1 MFVLVTGSNGQLGS
15 SLNHIVGQNKTDYRF
30 VFTTREQLDLTDF
43 QNIRSFIEKNQFD
56 VIINCAAYTAV
67 DKSEVEKEQANLVN
81 HLSVKNIAEIAR
93 DNCIKLIHISTDYV
107 FDGLKLKPYNEKD
120 NTSPKNVY
128 GKTKL
133 DGENAILSTM
143 ACDALIIRT
152 SWLYSEYG
160 NNFLDTILKLTQ
172 TKEKLNIV
180 SDQIGSPTYA
190 NDLAIAILKII
201 ESKKFYEATQ
211 ISEVFHYSNDGKC
224 SWYDFA
230 KEIVQISGKK
240 CSIDPISSKEYP
252 QRATRPKHVLLDKDK
267 IRDFFGLEIIF
278 WTDSLN
284 KCIQALSNSSN
295 SNRD

>member
-1 MFVLVTGSNGQLGS
+1 MFVLVTGSNGQLGR
-15 SLNHIVGQNKTDYRF
+15 SLNHLVDQYKTDYRF
-30 VFTTREQLDLTDF
+30 VFATRQQLDLTDF
-43 QNIRSFIEKNQFD
+43 ENIRSFIEKNQFD

-107 FDGLKLKPYNEKD
+107 FDGLKLKPYIEKD

-190 NDLAIAILKII
+190 NDLAIAILTII
-201 ESKKFYEATQ
+201 ESSKFSKASE
-211 ISEVFHYSNDGKC
+211 ISEVFHYSNGGKC

-230 KEIVQISGKK
+230 REIVQITGKK
-240 CSIDPISSKEYP
+240 CSIDPIFSKDYP
-252 QRATRPKHVLLDKDK
+252 QSATRPKHVLLDKDK
-267 IRDFFGLEIIF
+267 IRNSFGLDIIF
-278 WTDSLN
+278 WKDSLN

-295 SNRD
+295 TN

>member
-1 MFVLVTGSNGQLGS
+1 MFVIVTGANGQLGK
-15 SLNHIVGQNKTDYRF
+15 SLKYLVNQNITDYHF
-30 VFTTREQLDLTDF
+30 VFLRREQLDLTNF
-43 QNIRSFIEKNQFD
+43 QNVRSFFEENQFD
-56 VIINCAAYTAV
+56 VIINCAAYTEV
-67 DKSEVEKEQANLVN
+67 DKAESEKEQANLIN
-81 HLSVKNIAEIAR
+81 HLSVKNIAEIAK

-160 NNFLDTILKLTQ
+160 NNFVDTILCLAK
-172 TKEKLNIV
+172 KRKKLNIV

-190 NDLAIAILKII
+190 QDLATSILKII
-201 ESKKFYEATQ
+201 KSSKFAKTSQ
-211 ISEVFHYSNDGKC
+211 TSEVLHYSNDGKC

-230 KEIVQISGKK
+230 NEIINISGIE
-240 CSIDPISSKEYP
+240 CSIKSISSKDYL
-252 QRATRPKHVLLDKDK
+252 QTAKRPKHVLLDKSK
-267 IRDFFGLEIIF
+267 IKDSFGLEIIY
-278 WTDSLN
+278 WKDSLN
-284 KCIQALSNSSN
+284 KCIQVLSNSSS
-295 SNRD
+295 SN

>member
-1 MFVLVTGSNGQLGS
+1 MFVLVTGANGQLGK
-15 SLNHIVGQNKTDYRF
+15 SLKYLVNQNKTDYCF
-30 VFTTREQLDLTDF
+30 VFLTREQLDLTNF
-43 QNIRSFIEKNQFD
+43 QNVRSFIEENQFD

-67 DKSEVEKEQANLVN
+67 DKAESEKKQANLIN
-81 HLSVKNIAEIAR
+81 HLSVKNIAEIAK

-107 FDGLKLKPYNEKD
+107 FDGLKIRPYNEKD

-152 SWLYSEYG
+152 SWLYSEHG

-201 ESKKFYEATQ
+201 ESKKFYEVSE

-230 KEIVQISGKK
+230 REIVQISGKK
-240 CSIDPISSKEYP
+240 CSINPIFSKDYP
-252 QRATRPKHVLLDKDK
+252 QSAIRPKHVLLNKNK
-267 IRDFFGLEIIF
+267 IRNVFDLDIIF
-278 WTDSLN
+278 WKDSLN

-295 SNRD
+295 SN

>member
-1 MFVLVTGSNGQLGS
+1 MFVLVTGANGQLGK
-15 SLNHIVGQNKTDYRF
+15 SLNHLVGQNKTDYRF
-30 VFTTREQLDLTDF
+30 VFANREQLDLTEF
-43 QNIRSFIEKNQFD
+43 QDIRSFIEKNQFD

-67 DKSEVEKEQANLVN
+67 DKSEVEKEQANLIN

-93 DNCIKLIHISTDYV
+93 DNSIKLIHISTDYV
-107 FDGLKLKPYNEKD
+107 FDGLNLKPYNEKD
-120 NTSPKNVY
+120 ATSPKNVY

-143 ACDALIIRT
+143 VYDALIIRT

-160 NNFLDTILKLTQ
+160 NNFLDTILKLTK

-190 NDLAIAILKII
+190 NDLAIALLKII
-201 ESKKFYEATQ
+201 ENKKFFEASQ
-211 ISEVFHYSNDGKC
+211 ISEVFHYSNDGEC

-230 KEIVQISGKK
+230 REIIQISGKK
-240 CSIDPISSKEYP
+240 CSIEPISSKDYP
-252 QRATRPKHVLLDKDK
+252 QKATRPKHVLLDKGK
-267 IRDFFGLEIIF
+267 IRDSFGLEIFF
-278 WTDSLN
+278 WKDSLN

-295 SNRD
+295 SN

>member
-1 MFVLVTGSNGQLGS
+1 MFVLVTGSNGQLGR
-15 SLNHIVGQNKTDYRF
+15 SLSHLVDQNKTDYRF
-30 VFTTREQLDLTDF
+30 VFATREQLDLTDF

-81 HLSVKNIAEIAR
+81 NLSVKNIAEIAR

-107 FDGLKLKPYNEKD
+107 FDGLKIKPYIEKD

-172 TKEKLNIV
+172 TKEKLNII

-190 NDLAIAILKII
+190 NDLAIAILTII
-201 ESKKFYEATQ
+201 ESSKFSKDSE
-211 ISEVFHYSNDGKC
+211 ISEVFHYSNGGIC

-230 KEIVQISGKK
+230 REIVQITGKK
-240 CSIDPISSKEYP
+240 CSIDPIFSKDYP
-252 QRATRPKHVLLDKDK
+252 QSATRPKHVLLDKDK
-267 IRDFFGLEIIF
+267 IRNSFGLEIIF
-278 WTDSLN
+278 WKDSLN

-295 SNRD
+295 TN

>member
-1 MFVLVTGSNGQLGS
+1 MFVLVTGANGQLGK
-15 SLNHIVGQNKTDYRF
+15 SLKYLVNQNKTDYRF
-30 VFTTREQLDLTDF
+30 VFKTREQLDLTNF
-43 QNIRSFIEKNQFD
+43 PNVRSFIEENQFD
-56 VIINCAAYTAV
+56 VIINCASYNAV
-67 DKSEVEKEQANLVN
+67 DKAETEKEQANLIN
-81 HLSVKNIAEIAR
+81 HLSVKNIAEIAK

-107 FDGLKLKPYNEKD
+107 FDGLKIRPYNEKD

-143 ACDALIIRT
+143 VCDALIIRT

-160 NNFLDTILKLTQ
+160 NNFLDTILKLTK

-190 NDLAIAILKII
+190 NDIAIAIIKII
-201 ESKKFYEATQ
+201 ESKNFIEASQ

-230 KEIVQISGKK
+230 REIIQISGKK
-240 CSIDPISSKEYP
+240 CSIDPISSKDYP
-252 QRATRPKHVLLDKDK
+252 QRATRPKHVLLDKGK
-267 IRDFFGLEIIF
+267 IRDTFGLEIFF
-278 WTDSLN
+278 WKDSLN

-295 SNRD
+295 SN

>member
-1 MFVLVTGSNGQLGS
+1 MFVLVTGSNGQLGR
-15 SLNHIVGQNKTDYRF
+15 SLNHLVDQNKTDYRF
-30 VFTTREQLDLTDF
+30 VFATRQQLDLTDF
-43 QNIRSFIEKNQFD
+43 ENIRSFIEKNQFD

-107 FDGLKLKPYNEKD
+107 FDGLKLKPYIEKD

-190 NDLAIAILKII
+190 NDLAIAILTII
-201 ESKKFYEATQ
+201 ESSKFSKASE
-211 ISEVFHYSNDGKC
+211 ISEVFHYSNGGKC

-230 KEIVQISGKK
+230 REIVQITGKK
-240 CSIDPISSKEYP
+240 CSIDPIFSKDYP
-252 QRATRPKHVLLDKDK
+252 QSATRPKHVLLDKDK
-267 IRDFFGLEIIF
+267 IRNSFGLNIIF
-278 WTDSLN
+278 WKDSLN

-295 SNRD
+295 TN

>member
-15 SLNHIVGQNKTDYRF
+15 SLNHLVDQNKTDYRF
-30 VFTTREQLDLTDF
+30 VFLTREQLDLTNF
-43 QNIRSFIEKNQFD
+43 QNVRSFIEKNQFD

-67 DKSEVEKEQANLVN
+67 DKSEVEKKQANLVN

-107 FDGLKLKPYNEKD
+107 FDGLKLKPYIEKD

-143 ACDALIIRT
+143 VCDALIIRT

-201 ESKKFYEATQ
+201 ESKKFSEASV

-230 KEIVQISGKK
+230 REIVQITGKK
-240 CSIDPISSKEYP
+240 CSIDPIFSKDYP
-252 QRATRPKHVLLDKDK
+252 QSATRPKHVLLDKDK
-267 IRDFFGLEIIF
+267 IRNSFGLDIIF
-278 WTDSLN
+278 WKDSLN

-295 SNRD
+295 TN

>member
-15 SLNHIVGQNKTDYRF
+15 SLNHLVDQNKTDYRF
-30 VFTTREQLDLTDF
+30 VFLTREQLDLTNF
-43 QNIRSFIEKNQFD
+43 QNVRSFIEKNQFD

-81 HLSVKNIAEIAR
+81 HLSVENIAEIAR

-107 FDGLKLKPYNEKD
+107 FDGLKLKPYTEKD

-190 NDLAIAILKII
+190 NDLAVAILKII
-201 ESKKFYEATQ
+201 ESKKFSEASE

-230 KEIVQISGKK
+230 REIVQISGKK
-240 CSIDPISSKEYP
+240 CSIDPIFSKDYP
-252 QRATRPKHVLLDKDK
+252 QSATRPKHVLLDKDK
-267 IRDFFGLEIIF
+267 IRNSFGLDIIF
-278 WTDSLN
+278 WKDSLN
-284 KCIQALSNSSN
+284 KCFQALSNSSN
-295 SNRD
+295 SN

>member
-15 SLNHIVGQNKTDYRF
+15 SLNHLVDQNKTDYRF
-30 VFTTREQLDLTDF
+30 VFATREQLDLTDF

-107 FDGLKLKPYNEKD
+107 FDGLKLKPYIEKD

-190 NDLAIAILKII
+190 NDLAIAILTII
-201 ESKKFYEATQ
+201 ESSKFSKASE
-211 ISEVFHYSNDGKC
+211 ISEVFHYSNGGKC

-230 KEIVQISGKK
+230 REIVQITGKK
-240 CSIDPISSKEYP
+240 CSIDPIFSKDYP
-252 QRATRPKHVLLDKDK
+252 QSATRPKHVLLDKNK
-267 IRDFFGLEIIF
+267 IRNAFGLDIIF
-278 WTDSLN
+278 WKDSLN
-284 KCIQALSNSSN
+284 KCIQTLSNSSN
-295 SNRD
+295 SN

>member
-1 MFVLVTGSNGQLGS
+1 MFVLVTGSNGQLGR
-15 SLNHIVGQNKTDYRF
+15 SLNHLVNQNKTDYCF
-30 VFTTREQLDLTDF
+30 VFATREQLDLTDF

-56 VIINCAAYTAV
+56 VIINCAGYTAV

-107 FDGLKLKPYNEKD
+107 FDGLKLKPYIEKD
-120 NTSPKNVY
+120 NASPINVY

-143 ACDALIIRT
+143 VCDALIIRT

-190 NDLAIAILKII
+190 NDLAVAILKII
-201 ESKKFYEATQ
+201 ESKKFSEASE

-240 CSIDPISSKEYP
+240 CSIDPVSSRDYP
-252 QRATRPKHVLLDKDK
+252 QSATRPKHVLLDKDK
-267 IRDFFGLEIIF
+267 IRDSFGLEIIF

-295 SNRD
+295 SN

>member
-1 MFVLVTGSNGQLGS
+1 MFVLVTGSNGQLGR
-15 SLNHIVGQNKTDYRF
+15 SLNHLVDQNKTDYRF
-30 VFTTREQLDLTDF
+30 VFATREQLDLTDF

-107 FDGLKLKPYNEKD
+107 FDGLKFKPYIEKD

-190 NDLAIAILKII
+190 NDLAIAILTII
-201 ESKKFYEATQ
+201 ESSKFSKASE
-211 ISEVFHYSNDGKC
+211 ISEVFHYSNGGKC

-230 KEIVQISGKK
+230 REIVQITGKK
-240 CSIDPISSKEYP
+240 CSIDPIFSKDYP
-252 QRATRPKHVLLDKDK
+252 QSATRPKHVLLDKDK
-267 IRDFFGLEIIF
+267 IRNSFGLNIIF
-278 WTDSLN
+278 WKDSLN

-295 SNRD
+295 TN

>member
-1 MFVLVTGSNGQLGS
+1 MFVLVTGSNGQLGR
-15 SLNHIVGQNKTDYRF
+15 SLNHLVDQYKTDYRF
-30 VFTTREQLDLTDF
+30 VFATREQLDLTDF

-67 DKSEVEKEQANLVN
+67 DKSEVEKEHANLVN

-107 FDGLKLKPYNEKD
+107 FDGLKLKPYIEKD

-201 ESKKFYEATQ
+201 ESKKFSEASE

-230 KEIVQISGKK
+230 REIVQISGKK
-240 CSIDPISSKEYP
+240 CSIDPISSKDYP
-252 QRATRPKHVLLDKDK
+252 QSATRPKHVLLDKDK
-267 IRDFFGLEIIF
+267 IRNAFGLDIIF
-278 WTDSLN
+278 WKDSLN
-284 KCIQALSNSSN
+284 KCIQTLSNSSN
-295 SNRD
+295 SN

>member
-1 MFVLVTGSNGQLGS
+1 MFVLVTGANGQLGKT
-15 SLNHIVGQNKTDYRF
+15 LNYLVDQTKTDFRF

-43 QNIRSFIEKNQFD
+43 QNIRSFIEQNQFD

-67 DKSEVEKEQANLVN
+67 DKSEVEKKQANLVN

-107 FDGLKLKPYNEKD
+107 FDGLKLKPYTEKD

-160 NNFLDTILKLTQ
+160 NNFLDTILKLTK

-190 NDLAIAILKII
+190 NDLAIAIIKII
-201 ESKKFYEATQ
+201 ESKNFIEASQ

-230 KEIVQISGKK
+230 REIIQISGKK
-240 CSIDPISSKEYP
+240 CSIDPISSKDYP
-252 QRATRPKHVLLDKDK
+252 QSATRPKHVLLDKEK
-267 IRDFFGLEIIF
+267 IRDSFGLEIIF
-278 WTDSLN
+278 WKDSLY
-284 KCIQALSNSSN
+284 KCIQALSKSSN
-295 SNRD
+295 SN

>member
-1 MFVLVTGSNGQLGS
+1 MFVLVTGANSQLGK
-15 SLNHIVGQNKTDYRF
+15 SLNHLVGQNKTDYRF
-30 VFTTREQLDLTDF
+30 VFANREQLDLTEF
-43 QNIRSFIEKNQFD
+43 QNIRNFIEKNQFD

-67 DKSEVEKEQANLVN
+67 DKSEVKKEQANLVN

-107 FDGLKLKPYNEKD
+107 FDGLKLKPYIEKD

-160 NNFLDTILKLTQ
+160 NNFLDKILQLTQ

-190 NDLAIAILKII
+190 NDLAIAILKIV
-201 ESKKFYEATQ
+201 ESKKFSEVSK

-230 KEIVQISGKK
+230 REIVQISGKK
-240 CSIDPISSKEYP
+240 CSIDPISSKDYP
-252 QRATRPKHVLLDKDK
+252 QSATRPKHVLLDNNK
-267 IRDFFGLEIIF
+267 IRNTFGLDIIF
-278 WTDSLN
+278 WKDSLN

-295 SNRD
+295 SN

>member
-1 MFVLVTGSNGQLGS
+1 MFVLVTGSNGQLGR
-15 SLNHIVGQNKTDYRF
+15 SLNHLVDQYKTDYRF
-30 VFTTREQLDLTDF
+30 VFATREQLDLTDF

-67 DKSEVEKEQANLVN
+67 DKSEVEKKQANLVN

-107 FDGLKLKPYNEKD
+107 FDGLKLKPYIEKD

-201 ESKKFYEATQ
+201 ESKKFSEASE

-230 KEIVQISGKK
+230 REIVQISGKK
-240 CSIDPISSKEYP
+240 CSIDPISSKDYP
-252 QRATRPKHVLLDKDK
+252 QSATRPKHVLLDKDK
-267 IRDFFGLEIIF
+267 IRNAFGLDIIF
-278 WTDSLN
+278 WKDSLN
-284 KCIQALSNSSN
+284 KCIQTLSNSSN
-295 SNRD
+295 SN

>member
-1 MFVLVTGSNGQLGS
+1 MFVLVTGSNGQLGR
-15 SLNHIVGQNKTDYRF
+15 SLNHLVDQNKTDYRF
-30 VFTTREQLDLTDF
+30 VFATRQQLDLTDF
-43 QNIRSFIEKNQFD
+43 ENIRSFIEKNQFD

-107 FDGLKLKPYNEKD
+107 FDGLKLKPYIEKD

-190 NDLAIAILKII
+190 NDLAIAILTII
-201 ESKKFYEATQ
+201 ESSKFSKASE
-211 ISEVFHYSNDGKC
+211 ISEVFHYSNGGKC

-230 KEIVQISGKK
+230 REIVQITGKK
-240 CSIDPISSKEYP
+240 CSIDPIFSKDYP
-252 QRATRPKHVLLDKDK
+252 QSATRPKHVLLDKDK
-267 IRDFFGLEIIF
+267 IRNSFGLDIIF
-278 WTDSLN
+278 WKDSLN

-295 SNRD
+295 TN

>member
-1 MFVLVTGSNGQLGS
+1 MFVLVTGANGQLGKT
-15 SLNHIVGQNKTDYRF
+15 LNYLVDHNKSDNRF
-30 VFTTREQLDLTDF
+30 VFATRKQLDLTDF
-43 QNIRSFIEKNQFD
+43 QNVRSFIEKNQFD

-107 FDGLKLKPYNEKD
+107 FDGLKLKPYIEKD

-190 NDLAIAILKII
+190 NDLAIAILTII
-201 ESKKFYEATQ
+201 ESSKFSKASE
-211 ISEVFHYSNDGKC
+211 ISEVFHYSNGGKC

-230 KEIVQISGKK
+230 REIVQITGKK
-240 CSIDPISSKEYP
+240 CSIDPIFSKDYP
-252 QRATRPKHVLLDKDK
+252 QSATRPKHVLLDKDK
-267 IRDFFGLEIIF
+267 IRDSFGLEIIF
-278 WTDSLN
+278 WKDSLN
-284 KCIQALSNSSN
+284 KCIQTLSNSSN
-295 SNRD
+295 SN